1 MQFMQLLDDR
11 EDTVGSRIIMRRHY
25 VSIKVTSPSPVRN
38 KQDTTQNIDTE
49 TITIGLQGPV
59 IQCNVATVSLPHPA
73 PAWTVRAGPW
83 LTLTSVNRSV
93 I

>member
-1 MQFMQLLDDR
+1 
-11 EDTVGSRIIMRRHY
+11 MRRHY

-49 TITIGLQGPV
+49 TITIELQGPV
-59 IQCNVATVSLPHPA
+59 IQCNVATVSLPHPAPA